1 MASIDIP
8 AVDDLVSSITP
19 SSLLQHLF
27 QNLIDTKIFRIRA
40 PSDNN
45 KRIALS
51 NPSLRGLVDAQ
62 IGRNLVFFLK

>member
-8 AVDDLVSSITP
+8 AVDDSVSSITP

-40 PSDNN
+40 PLDN

>member
-8 AVDDLVSSITP
+8 AVDDSVSSITP

-40 PSDNN
+40 SSDN